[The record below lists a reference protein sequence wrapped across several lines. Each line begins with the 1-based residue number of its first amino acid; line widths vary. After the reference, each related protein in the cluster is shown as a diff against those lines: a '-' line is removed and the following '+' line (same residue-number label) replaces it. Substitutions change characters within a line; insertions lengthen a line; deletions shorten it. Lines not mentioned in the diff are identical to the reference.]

1 MIIVYKYCVIW
12 KIKPLWPRMLC
23 ALLGWT
29 QWFNSGRF
37 LDVVN
42 VFLLCYYYR
51 LKRALS
57 FILQLEH
64 SEYSG
69 PKFGIFNHSTLASS
83 DRKVQSH
90 EGCDNIT
97 MTNVIFFWCEKNLN
111 PENEPTYFNQS
122 VQELCLISKYC
133 RLDYSVVQTISA
145 IKNKSW
151 AIMLINN
158 EWTALTTVV
167 EGIAAFGSCTGVAAC
182 PPGPGRTGPR

>member
-1 MIIVYKYCVIW
+1 MMGLLIYKYEPFWQEVGVKSLILRW
-12 KIKPLWPRMLC
+12 PLRPVG
-23 ALLGWT
+23 LL
-29 QWFNSGRF
+29 

-122 VQELCLISKYC
+122 VQELCLIICMST
-133 RLDYSVVQTISA
+133 LSDPA
-145 IKNKSW
+145 N
-151 AIMLINN
+151 
-158 EWTALTTVV
+158 TVD
-167 EGIAAFGSCTGVAAC
+167 
-182 PPGPGRTGPR
+182 